1 LQTYWPYR
9 QSLPLGQGP
18 RVATMQE
25 PALSFEGVILSPQ
38 KKMVRMVYKDMWDH
52 ADKSLIPKI
61 FPPSCHA
68 GANLARF
75 ALCHTVWKESLQLVP
90 ENIGKPFKARFR
102 RVKLIVPGTGLRF

>member
-1 LQTYWPYR
+1 
-9 QSLPLGQGP
+9 
-18 RVATMQE
+18 MQE
-25 PALSFEGVILSPQ
+25 PALSFEGATLSPH
-38 KKMVRMVYKDMWDH
+38 KEMVRMFYKDMWDH
-52 ADKSLIPKI
+52 ADKSLIPKV